1 MTDEQKAAYLK
12 GGATRCP
19 YCGNDELDC
28 DRLML
33 AEYEDE
39 YECTTRCLKCSKEWT
54 DVYRVV
60 DVRHHENEEEEWEAE
75 SEDDHG

>member
-19 YCGNDELDC
+19 YCGHDELDC

-39 YECTTRCLKCSKEWT
+39 YECKTRCLKCRKEWT

-60 DVRHHENEEEEWEAE
+60 DVRHHEERDGEWEEE

>member
-1 MTDEQKAAYLK
+1 MTEEQKANYFE

-19 YCGNDELDC
+19 YCNHDELDC

-33 AEYEDE
+33 AEFEDE
-39 YECTTRCLKCSKEWT
+39 YECRTRCLRCKKEWT

-60 DVRHHENEEEEWEAE
+60 DVRHHEDEDGYEDD
-75 SEDDHG
+75 EDDHG